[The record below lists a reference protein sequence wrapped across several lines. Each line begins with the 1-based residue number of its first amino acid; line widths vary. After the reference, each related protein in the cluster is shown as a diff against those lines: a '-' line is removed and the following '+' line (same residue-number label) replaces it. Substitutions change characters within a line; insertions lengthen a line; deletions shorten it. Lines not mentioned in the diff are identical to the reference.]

1 MSARRSPS
9 PILGYNHNL
18 RHGGR
23 VFHVQTEDSGP
34 GYARLYTHLF
44 FEGTIL
50 SSKKQEYDAEAHES
64 VVRAAMQKLHK
75 LMITELTHAEHDA
88 RIAAFFASRGQPAT
102 LADPAPIAAAEVP
115 VVAPAV
121 AATPAAPAVAAAPVP
136 ADVAA
141 PVAPAVAA
149 APVPADVAAP
159 VAPAVAATPAVVTI
173 TPAPAPAPRPKVTPK
188 PVVVVQPV
196 AVRRPSVVLA
206 NAADGVVVRRNVVIN
221 VGAGQPPVHGSI
233 GKPDPPPAWPAR
245 ARAGAHYAVRD
256 GTGYVAG
263 NRARAA
269 GTPEAQ
275 SQPLASARDIRM
287 PWETPAPIRIAPAT
301 QTVVQTAAADG
312 STVSASG
319 KIRMPWDL
327 PPAAS
332 APEAF
337 SAELSSDK
345 SLDEV
350 ILEYLA
356 DDGETDER

>member
-75 LMITELTHAEHDA
+75 LMITELTHAEHDV
-88 RIAAFFASRGQPAT
+88 RIAAFFASRGLPAT
-102 LADPAPIAAAEVP
+102 LPDPPRAPVVEVP
-115 VVAPAV
+115 E
-121 AATPAAPAVAAAPVP
+121 AAPAVAAPV
-136 ADVAA
+136 VAGSA
-141 PVAPAVAA
+141 VAAPAVAA
-149 APVPADVAAP
+149 PVVAAP
-159 VAPAVAATPAVVTI
+159 VVAAPVIAAPVVAPPAAFEPAVVTVTAAP
-173 TPAPAPAPRPKVTPK
+173 TPAAAPAPRPKVTPK
-188 PVVVVQPV
+188 PVVVVQPT
-196 AVRRPSVVLA
+196 ARRSSVVLA

-233 GKPDPPPAWPAR
+233 GKPEPPPAWPAR
-245 ARAGAHYAVRD
+245 ARAGGHYAVRD
-256 GTGYVAG
+256 GAGYIAG

-269 GTPEAQ
+269 AAPEAQ
-275 SQPLASARDIRM
+275 PQPLASARDIRM
-287 PWETPAPIRIAPAT
+287 PWETPAPVRIAPAP
-301 QTVVQTAAADG
+301 QTIVQTAAADG
-312 STVSASG
+312 STVSPSG
-319 KIRMPWDL
+319 KLRMPWDA
-327 PPAAS
+327 PPS
-332 APEAF
+332 VPEAF

-356 DDGETDER
+356 DDGETDDR